1 MSSEDETWYAEV
13 GIEPGAILK
22 GGKSTYTIGR
32 LLGEGGFGVVFKIC
46 DKNDS
51 KLCYAMKIEKRIKNR
66 IHSKLKMEISILK
79 MVANERKGT
88 SERNH
93 FTAIIDRGKKEYYY
107 FLIMQLVGKSLQDL
121 KKDRP
126 MNVFS
131 LGTGLGV
138 GMQCLEA
145 VEDLH
150 KHAFIHRDL
159 KPANYACGLDNQMH
173 TVYILDFGIARKY
186 TNHKGELKTPRAE
199 VRFKGTVRF
208 ASLACHR
215 CIERSVKDDVESW
228 FYLLLDLIV
237 KEGLPWKNIDD
248 KNIVQGRKE
257 ESRKNKDLYG
267 TLKCKNDYQ
276 KILTYIDRLE
286 YTDHVDYQF
295 IYEKL
300 KRIAAQQSINIDGPY
315 DFEPPSKK

>member
-13 GIEPGAILK
+13 GIEP
-22 GGKSTYTIGR
+22 
-32 LLGEGGFGVVFKIC
+32 IC

-186 TNHKGELKTPRAE
+186 TNHKGELKTPPA
-199 VRFKGTVRF
+199 
-208 ASLACHR
+208 
-215 CIERSVKDDVESW
+215 ERSVKDDVESW

-248 KNIVQGRKE
+248 KNI
-257 ESRKNKDLYG
+257 
-267 TLKCKNDYQ
+267 DYQ

-315 DFEPPSKK
+315 DFEPPSKQ